1 MTCYRDEGH
10 FLKEKLIMSSNF
22 LRKALK
28 MSQNLGS
35 LLQVLLFHKINIPS
49 TFQGPQL
56 SRNMTCAQIHGPKW
70 QT

>member
-1 MTCYRDEGH
+1 
-10 FLKEKLIMSSNF
+10 MSSNF